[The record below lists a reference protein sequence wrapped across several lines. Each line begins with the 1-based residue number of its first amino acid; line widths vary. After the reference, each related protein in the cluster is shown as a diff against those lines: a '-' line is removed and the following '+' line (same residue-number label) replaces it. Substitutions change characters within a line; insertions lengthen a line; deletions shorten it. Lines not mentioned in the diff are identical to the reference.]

1 MRLSDIF
8 SARFLK
14 WFVIGVAIAA
24 ASDLALG
31 LIFTAAESALLPPM
45 LGIVKVVL
53 LVVLTVL
60 ALLLIGERTWQA
72 IAASSVATVIGY
84 FIGAVHLAA
93 LSIGVS
99 VITLGERIDRGGTAV
114 ATVRRASRAARRTR
128 RSRR

>member
-24 ASDLALG
+24 ASDFALG
-31 LIFTAAESALLPPM
+31 LIFTAAESALLPPT

-72 IAASSVATVIGY
+72 IAASSVATVVGY
-84 FIGAVHLAA
+84 FIGAAHLAA

-99 VITLGERIDRGGTAV
+99 VITLGERIDRGGTPV
-114 ATVRRASRAARRTR
+114 ATVRRASRAARRAR

>member
-24 ASDLALG
+24 ASDFALG
-31 LIFTAAESALLPPM
+31 LIFTAAESALLPPT